1 MAAGK
6 GNMERIRRG
15 IRTVFFM
22 LTMVASLLVLSL
34 PILVAA
40 GDVLVSFALISSFS
54 CVGCYGFRD
63 HLQRYGFRSSLI
75 DIPFVSVVRSV
86 VITCKI
92 GCLAFFVFLIFSSLE
107 VVLVL
112 YVQGIVCDFVAENR
126 NGLIPV

>member
-6 GNMERIRRG
+6 GNLERIRRG

-34 PILVAA
+34 PILVAV

-54 CVGCYGFRD
+54 CLRCYGFRD

-92 GCLAFFVFLIFSSLE
+92 GDLPLFSIFYSLSIVFISFLS
-107 VVLVL
+107 
-112 YVQGIVCDFVAENR
+112 GNVCVRSGNR